1 MSESMPSRNPAAYAV
16 HRRHLQVVHGA
27 EPQPAAVPPAPVPPA
42 PVLPAASAPL
52 WAARLTRR
60 EIEVLHCLAVGLSTT
75 ETAQTLFISTA
86 TVKSHIARLITKVE
100 VRDRVQLVIA
110 AYRSGFI
117 RID

>member
-1 MSESMPSRNPAAYAV
+1 MSESMPSRNPADYAV

-27 EPQPAAVPPAPVPPA
+27 EPQPAAGSPAPVP
-42 PVLPAASAPL
+42 PAASAPL

-110 AYRSGFI
+110 AYRSGFV

>member
-1 MSESMPSRNPAAYAV
+1 MSETMPSRTPAAYAV
-16 HRRHLQVVHGA
+16 QRRHLQVVHGA
-27 EPQPAAVPPAPVPPA
+27 EPQPAPAPPAPA
-42 PVLPAASAPL
+42 PTTASAPL

-60 EIEVLHCLAVGLSTT
+60 EVEVLHCLALGLSTT
-75 ETAQTLFISTA
+75 ETAQTLFISIA

>member
-1 MSESMPSRNPAAYAV
+1 MIETMPSRNPAAYAV

-27 EPQPAAVPPAPVPPA
+27 EPQPVPAPPAAGSPP
-42 PVLPAASAPL
+42 ASAPL

-60 EIEVLHCLAVGLSTT
+60 EVEVLHCLAVGLSTT

-117 RID
+117 RVD